1 MLTNSILGGNVYK
14 CLQISGMPASL
25 ANNGL
30 KSQIDVPINPNLVED
45 CHRLPSK
52 DSPKSHHK
60 IKSS

>member
-1 MLTNSILGGNVYK
+1 MSTNF
-14 CLQISGMPASL
+14 GMPASL

-30 KSQIDVPINPNLVED
+30 KSQIDVPINPSLVED

-52 DSPKSHHK
+52 DSPKSHHE